1 MPKKRIAIDMDE
13 VMTDSIGRFIQLYQ
27 KEFNEDLSDLRLPG
41 RTLDNTVPA
50 DRLATVKHYPH
61 QKDFFKDLDIKPGC
75 QEVVKQL
82 QEQYEIYV
90 VTAAMEFELCFTDKF
105 DWLKQH
111 LPFIPWTHIVFCGD
125 KSIIG
130 TDYLLDDSERNL
142 KTFTGTPL
150 VFTAPHNAHLTA
162 YTRLN
167 NWQEVADYFL
177 K

>member
-1 MPKKRIAIDMDE
+1 MSKKSIAIDMDE

-27 KEFNEDLSDLRLPG
+27 KEFNQDLSGLRLPG
-41 RTLDNTVPA
+41 HTLRNTVPP
-50 DRLATVKHYPH
+50 DRLEAVLQYPH
-61 QKDFFKDLDIKPGC
+61 QAGFFKDLPIKEGC
-75 QEVVKQL
+75 LEVVQQL
-82 QEQYEIYV
+82 QERYEVYV

-105 DWLKQH
+105 NWLKQH

-142 KTFTGTPL
+142 KSFRGTPL
-150 VFTAPHNAHLTA
+150 VFTAPHNTHLTQ

-167 NWQEVADYFL
+167 NWQEVAEYFL